1 MYTIMTY
8 TEILINLYIG
18 IYVENQ
24 TYIANVE
31 QMYKYNLF
39 LEESHTK
46 TNILQF

>member
-24 TYIANVE
+24 MYIANV
-31 QMYKYNLF
+31 
-39 LEESHTK
+39 
-46 TNILQF
+46 